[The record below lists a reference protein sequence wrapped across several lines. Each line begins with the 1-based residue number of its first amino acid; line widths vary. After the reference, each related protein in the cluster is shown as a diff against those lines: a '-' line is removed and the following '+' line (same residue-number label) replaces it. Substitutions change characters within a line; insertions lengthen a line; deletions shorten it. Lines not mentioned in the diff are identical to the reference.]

1 MGIYISMNSNIND
14 FKHSKKYTQHSKN
27 YQLKLPL
34 ELDIFI
40 PENATVRLLSQLL
53 EELDYTNLYQ
63 AYSTQGR
70 KFKISPVI
78 LFKIIVFGYLENHY
92 SSRAIAKAC
101 ERDTHFMWLLQGHEP
116 PSHQLI
122 NSFRK
127 NRLTEEI
134 LEDLFYQFI
143 HLLIQAEEIEVAN
156 LFIDGTKIEA
166 NANRYS
172 FVWEKSIS
180 KYEAKLHEKVPTLF
194 TQLDKQLGFSCLFS
208 AEDVLGSLELA
219 VHLLTKEKD
228 KQNLIF
234 VYGKGKRKTPFQRL
248 YEKTNDY
255 LTRQR
260 QYTKSHQLFKDRSS
274 YSKTDTDATFM
285 RLKEDHMKNGQ
296 LKPAYNVQ
304 VGVESEYIVSIQH
317 FKNPA
322 DMNTLLPFVD
332 HLAQKLGRHYPNI
345 ITDAGYE
352 SEQNY
357 IGLEQRGQSAYIKPS
372 NHDQSKTRK
381 YKQNI
386 GKRENMMYD
395 AVGDFYICA
404 NQKKLVN
411 CGTRMKRNK
420 KTKFE
425 STVTIYQCQSCENCP
440 FKKNCTTS
448 KEPKQIQVS
457 KAFIRLRE
465 QSLQNIQSERGICLR
480 MNRSIQAEG
489 AFGVL
494 KQDHHFRRFLTRG
507 NKQVL
512 TELLLVALS
521 FNIRKL
527 NSKIQGNRTGHHLF
541 KETVAS

>member
-1 MGIYISMNSNIND
+1 MGIYISMNPNIND

-53 EELDYTNLYQ
+53 EELDYTSLYQ

-78 LFKIIVFGYLENHY
+78 LFKVIVFGYLENHY

-101 ERDTHFMWLLQGHEP
+101 TRDTHFMWLLQGHEP

-127 NRLTEEI
+127 NRLSEES

-143 HLLIQAEEIEVAN
+143 GFLIESKEIEVAH

-208 AEDVLGSLELA
+208 EEDVLGSLELA
-219 VHLLTKEKD
+219 LHLLSKERERT
-228 KQNLIF
+228 QQVF

-248 YEKTNDY
+248 YEKTESY
-255 LTRQR
+255 LNRQR
-260 QYTKSHQLFKDRSS
+260 QYTKSHQLFKGRSS
-274 YSKTDTDATFM
+274 YSKTDKDATFM

-304 VGVESEYIVSIQH
+304 VAVESEYIVSVQH
-317 FKNPA
+317 FSQA
-322 DMNTLLPFVD
+322 TDTNTLIPFLD
-332 HLAQKLGRHYPNI
+332 HLAEKLGLRYPNI
-345 ITDAGYE
+345 IADAGYE
-352 SEQNY
+352 SEENY
-357 IGLEQRGQSAYIKPS
+357 TYLEANQQVAYIKPL
-372 NHDQSKTRK
+372 NYEQAKTKK

-386 GKRENMMYD
+386 GKRENMTYQPE
-395 AVGDFYICA
+395 GDFYLCA
-404 NQKKLVN
+404 NHQKLVN
-411 CGTRMKRNK
+411 IGTKIKKTK

-425 STVTIYQCQSCENCP
+425 STVTMYQCHDCEGCP
-440 FKKNCTTS
+440 LRDKCTTA
-448 KEPKQIQVS
+448 KNGKMIQVS
-457 KAFIRLRE
+457 KEFIRLRE
-465 QSLQNIQSERGICLR
+465 QSQQNITTPKGISLR

-489 AFGVL
+489 TFGVL
-494 KQDHHFRRFLTRG
+494 KQDHYFRRFLTRG

-527 NSKIQGNRTGHHLF
+527 HTKIQENRTETHLF
-541 KETVAS
+541 KSEVA